1 MAVVAKSLK
10 SLVVAGLALL
20 ASSASAQIVYE
31 PVQYQY
37 SAGGQTYYYGGADP
51 RVHEAARRESG
62 VSSWGRTN
70 GYAFHSGNIDTHRAV
85 VTEPT
90 RVYTDQVP
98 YWNARVHG
106 FTADDA
112 RNEAYANS
120 YAYFRKADLVRTAVR
135 QADGTWHVPAQ
146 PSPQRGSIE
155 IRPVPAV
162 RPIVEQ
168 KKPSAAPKPVLI
180 IPKRL
185 LDKPL
190 WGEPLPQA

>member
-1 MAVVAKSLK
+1 
-10 SLVVAGLALL
+10 
-20 ASSASAQIVYE
+20 
-31 PVQYQY
+31 
-37 SAGGQTYYYGGADP
+37 
-51 RVHEAARRESG
+51 
-62 VSSWGRTN
+62 
-70 GYAFHSGNIDTHRAV
+70 
-85 VTEPT
+85 
-90 RVYTDQVP
+90 
-98 YWNARVHG
+98 
-106 FTADDA
+106 
-112 RNEAYANS
+112 AYANS